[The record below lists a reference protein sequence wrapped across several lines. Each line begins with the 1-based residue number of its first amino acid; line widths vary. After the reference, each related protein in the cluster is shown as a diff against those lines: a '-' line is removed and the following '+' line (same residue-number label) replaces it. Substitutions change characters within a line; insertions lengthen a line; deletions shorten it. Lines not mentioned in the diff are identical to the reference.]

1 MLEIY
6 EKPDN
11 KIDLFSSFKLY
22 EEPLKRRKI
31 LYLSWTIIIVF
42 LLSIIVIHSTIYNS
56 LMISIL
62 SILFL
67 GIFVYF
73 RYFWYFPFLLN

>member
-73 RYFWYFPFLLN
+73 NYLN

>member
-6 EKPDN
+6 EKQDN
-11 KIDLFSSFKLY
+11 KIDLFSRFKLY

-42 LLSIIVIHSTIYNS
+42 LLSIIVVYSTIYNS

-73 RYFWYFPFLLN
+73 NYLNLKI

>member
-6 EKPDN
+6 EKQDN

-73 RYFWYFPFLLN
+73 NYLNLKI

>member
-11 KIDLFSSFKLY
+11 KIELFSSFKLY

-31 LYLSWTIIIVF
+31 LYLSWSIIILFV
-42 LLSIIVIHSTIYNS
+42 LSIIVIHSTIYNS

-73 RYFWYFPFLLN
+73 NYLNLKI

>member
-11 KIDLFSSFKLY
+11 KIELFSSFKLY

-73 RYFWYFPFLLN
+73 NYLNLKI

>member
-6 EKPDN
+6 EKQDN
-11 KIDLFSSFKLY
+11 KIDLFSRFKLY
-22 EEPLKRRKI
+22 EDPIKRSKI
-31 LYLSWTIIIVF
+31 LYLSWSIIILFV
-42 LLSIIVIHSTIYNS
+42 LSIIVIHSTIYNS

-73 RYFWYFPFLLN
+73 NYLNLKI

>member
-6 EKPDN
+6 EKQDN

-22 EEPLKRRKI
+22 EEPIKRSKM
-31 LYLSWTIIIVF
+31 LYLSWIIIILFV
-42 LLSIIVIHSTIYNS
+42 LSIIVIHSTIYNS
-56 LMISIL
+56 LIISIL

-67 GIFVYF
+67 GVFLYF
-73 RYFWYFPFLLN
+73 NSINLKI

>member
-73 RYFWYFPFLLN
+73 NYLNLKI